1 LLERQLGV
9 AKSKLSDHEDAI
21 LVMEREKVDWA
32 GRVDSVNRELR
43 AERNRSEAVDGE
55 LKNLLAE
62 NRAMRQQADHAKA
75 VAKIQDDEI
84 ALLRS
89 RENKTIVE
97 HVHVLEKAKKVT
109 DRELAATKAERDQLS
124 SVLRSM
130 EQQKSRLIGDIEDMA
145 RQNELLR
152 SEIRSVQKTTGPS
165 LDDLNR
171 EKEAR
176 KKAEAR
182 AAQAIPQAEELNRLK
197 AQSTKYQDN
206 IAKLEKEVERSN
218 NRSLPQSNEI
228 TRLQAQAAVDHE
240 QVVKLQKDLS
250 AVKVELER
258 ANALALKNTQ
268 SQHRTASGPSPS
280 IKALQELHLGN
291 EQLSKSMA
299 EELRRN
305 RLGPLAEA
313 NGRVRNEN
321 NRHSLDIG
329 SMRTLMTTV
338 PDDTGKL
345 AAAQQKMARDLQ
357 LRKAIARYLDQSD
370 CAYLLIATVQA
381 DLQTAQTVAKEAQKA
396 RTDAESR
403 RAAVE
408 KRLKDLQ
415 DNVSVK
421 SLNENDTTRLTFR
434 GKDG

>member
-1 LLERQLGV
+1 M
-9 AKSKLSDHEDAI
+9 AKSKLTDHEEAI
-21 LVMEREKVDWA
+21 LVLEREKVDWA
-32 GRVDSVNRELR
+32 GRLDSVNRDLR
-43 AERNRSEAVDGE
+43 AERNRSEAAESE
-55 LKNLLAE
+55 LRNLLAE
-62 NRAMRQQADHAKA
+62 TKAMRQQADHAKA
-75 VAKIQDDEI
+75 VAKLQDDEI

-130 EQQKSRLIGDIEDMA
+130 EQQKIRLIGDIEDMA

-152 SEIRSVQKTTGPS
+152 SDIRSAQKNAGPS
-165 LDDLNR
+165 PEELNR

-176 KKAEAR
+176 QKAEAR
-182 AAQAIPQAEELNRLK
+182 VAQTVPQTEELNRLK
-197 AQSTKYQDN
+197 AQVVKQQDT
-206 IAKLEKEVERSN
+206 IVKLEKEIERSTS
-218 NRSLPQSNEI
+218 RSLPQGNEI
-228 TRLQAQAAVDHE
+228 VRLQAQTANYQD
-240 QVVKLQKDLS
+240 QVTKLQKDLTS
-250 AVKVELER
+250 AKEELDR

-268 SQHRTASGPSPS
+268 TSHRTMSGPSPS

-313 NGRVRNEN
+313 SGRVRNEN

-329 SMRTLMTTV
+329 SMRTMMTTL

-357 LRKAIARYLDQSD
+357 QRKLMNRHRVGLKMMLTFS
-370 CAYLLIATVQA
+370 
-381 DLQTAQTVAKEAQKA
+381 AQQYKPTCKPH
-396 RTDAESR
+396 RWSR
-403 RAAVE
+403 RKL
-408 KRLKDLQ
+408 KRLEPMLMRDGLPLR
-415 DNVSVK
+415 NVSRTCK
-421 SLNENDTTRLTFR
+421 TM
-434 GKDG
+434 